1 LIHLKSGHE
10 IEAMRKAGELTARA
24 RALAGSMV
32 EPGVM
37 TQTIDCEVRLLI
49 EKDGGRPAFLGYNGF
64 PGSACISIN
73 EEVIHG
79 VPGSRVIQM
88 GDIVSVDVGA
98 VFDGFY
104 GDCAASFLAGTASL
118 EAQSLVEVTRQSFY
132 EGLQFCKEGYRI
144 SDVSH
149 AIQSYAEGHGCSV
162 VKDFIGHG
170 IGRSLHEAPEVPNF
184 GKPGRGVRLEAGMTL
199 AIEPMIN
206 AGAFGVKI
214 LDDGWTVV
222 TRDGSL
228 SAHYENTVLITKGE
242 PEILTRVGVRS

>member
-1 LIHLKSGHE
+1 
-10 IEAMRKAGELTARA
+10 
-24 RALAGSMV
+24 
-32 EPGVM
+32 
-37 TQTIDCEVRLLI
+37 
-49 EKDGGRPAFLGYNGF
+49 
-64 PGSACISIN
+64 
-73 EEVIHG
+73 
-79 VPGSRVIQM
+79 
-88 GDIVSVDVGA
+88 VGA